1 VSARGGLIAWLLFG
15 YAFLY
20 APIVFLIAFSFND
33 ARLVTSWAGFSWRWY
48 GMLWHDDRLLRAALL
63 SLRIAASSA
72 TLALVVGTLAG
83 LALARFGSFRF
94 RMAFKAAT
102 AAPLVLPEV
111 ITGLSLLLLFIAL
124 DQAIGWPAGRGEL
137 TVTLAHASVSVAY
150 VAVVVRARLAGLAPT
165 LEDAASDLYAPPFTV
180 FRRITLPL
188 LAPALASGWLLAFTL
203 SLDDVVVASFTS
215 GPGASTLPMVVFSML
230 RLGPTPELYALASVI
245 VLGVAAMLAAGW
257 RLQRSPAQETDTQ
270 TIAGGAGR
278 G

>member
-1 VSARGGLIAWLLFG
+1 MKARTGLIGWLLFG

-33 ARLVTSWAGFSWRWY
+33 ARLVTAWAGFSWRWY
-48 GMLWHDDRLLRAALL
+48 GVLWQDDQLLRAALL

-72 TLALVVGTLAG
+72 TLALVVGTLGG
-83 LALARFGSFRF
+83 LALARFGAFRG
-94 RMAFKAAT
+94 RLAFEFAT

-137 TVTLAHASVSVAY
+137 TVTLAHASVSAAY
-150 VAVVVRARLAGLAPT
+150 VTVVVRARLTGLAPV
-165 LEDAASDLYAPPFTV
+165 LEDAAADLYAPPLVV
-180 FRRITLPL
+180 FARVTLPL

-230 RLGPTPELYALASVI
+230 RLGPTPELYALATLI
-245 VLGVAAMLAAGW
+245 VLAVAAMLVVGW
-257 RLQRSPAQETDTQ
+257 RLQRSPVGESGVQ
-270 TIAGGAGR
+270 TIAGRTGR